1 MQRIG
6 DKCKPIMIFVLT
18 ELNPIREIG
27 IIQIMIKMFTN
38 NKSIHILI
46 IIINESSKRYCRN
59 NEVNLVVRKTPI
71 NKWYFPEM

>member
-1 MQRIG
+1 
-6 DKCKPIMIFVLT
+6 MIFVLT

-27 IIQIMIKMFTN
+27 IIQIMIKTFTN

-59 NEVNLVVRKTPI
+59 NEVNLVG
-71 NKWYFPEM
+71 